1 MHNTGTINHT
11 ASTGFMGWVRQLA
24 IPAFGFIIFLL
35 RHYSQSPVL
44 LLVSLAALIVAV
56 LSAVHHA
63 EVISHR
69 IGEPFGALVLAV
81 AVTVIEASII
91 LSLMLTGGEQ
101 VSVLARDTVF
111 AAIMIIMTGMTG
123 LTLLIGGIKYREQ
136 EFPAHGIS
144 SALTVLV
151 TISVLTLILPNFTEA
166 IPGPYYSRL
175 QLVFVATITLVL
187 YGGFLFVQNFRHR
200 SHFVTAEE
208 LAGTGIARPDKKTTL
223 LSAVLLPVNLVVV
236 VLLAESMAP
245 DLERFIHAIGAPVSL
260 AGIIIACVI
269 LLPEGITA
277 IKAAQRNHIQ
287 KSLNLSLGSALASI
301 SLTIPLVALF
311 SVATHTPLALGIEPE
326 STIIFMLAL
335 LVLILSLSKGRTN
348 ILHGM
353 VLLVLFVVYLFITM
367 VP

>member
-1 MHNTGTINHT
+1 MEKNEAIQHA
-11 ASTGFMGWVRQLA
+11 ASTGVMGWLKQLA
-24 IPAFGFIIFLL
+24 IPVAGFTVFAIHHF
-35 RHYSQSPVL
+35 SPSPIL
-44 LLVSLAALIVAV
+44 LLISLAALIVAV

-151 TISVLTLILPNFTEA
+151 TISVLTLILPNFTVA
-166 IPGPYYSRL
+166 IPGPYYSSV

-200 SHFVTAEE
+200 AHFVTAAE
-208 LAGTGIARPDKKTTL
+208 LTGSGIERPNKKTTL
-223 LSAVLLPVNLVVV
+223 LSTVLLPVNLVAV

-277 IKAAQRNHIQ
+277 IKAASRNHIQ

-301 SLTIPLVALF
+301 SLTIPLVSLF
-311 SVATHTPLALGIEPE
+311 SVATRTPLALGIEAE
-326 STIIFMLAL
+326 STILFMLAL

-353 VLLVLFVVYLFITM
+353 VLLVLFVVYLFITI